1 MTTAVKNDG
10 AKAPVHLL
18 PPESIIG
25 AARAMAHGTKTYG
38 PRNWEIGLNFSRIY
52 AAQMRHLLAWW
63 GGEDIDPESGVH
75 HLHHASACA
84 LMLASYVERGRTDLD
99 DRPTGRQARK
109 RNELES
115 DKPNTRRPPE

>member
-25 AARAMAHGTKTYG
+25 AARAMAHGTTIYG
-38 PRNWEIGLNFSRIY
+38 PRNWEIGLDFSRIY

-75 HLHHASACA
+75 HLHHSSACA
-84 LMLASYVERGRTDLD
+84 MMLASYVEHDRTDLD
-99 DRPTGRQARK
+99 DRPAGARQ
-109 RNELES
+109 S
-115 DKPNTRRPPE
+115 TS